1 MLISI
6 VLCTRDRANQ
16 LTRTVQSLATI
27 AVPEGC
33 TWELLVVDNDSVD
46 ATSAVVAEAK
56 LSNMTL
62 RPLYEPRIGQS
73 HARNLG
79 IAEARGEVIVFTDD
93 DLRYSPEWLEVMTQP
108 LRDSE
113 ADAVTGAM
121 RLAPHLERDWMGPMH
136 RIWLAAPQQGLSADC
151 NLVGANMAIARRVLS
166 RVSNFDP
173 ELGAGQ
179 RGFGED
185 TLFGAQLREA
195 GYQIAGVPLRT
206 EHHFLPERLTRA
218 SFLSHAK
225 KLGVSGAYT
234 AHHWEHEN
242 LKMARVNFTRKI
254 VQVAAWRA
262 AHPVEVQ
269 KSEGMHPSE
278 MHHLRSLHIYGQA
291 LLERRRP
298 RNYERHGLVK
308 KMGIISTY

>member
-6 VLCTRDRANQ
+6 ILGTRDRADN
-16 LTRTVQSLATI
+16 LHHTLQSLASVE
-27 AVPEGC
+27 VPDGC
-33 TWELLVVDNDSVD
+33 TCELLIVDNGSTDQTSNVIAGICLPKISV
-46 ATSAVVAEAK
+46 
-56 LSNMTL
+56 
-62 RPLYEPRIGQS
+62 RPLFEPRQGLS
-73 HARNLG
+73 SARNLG
-79 IAEARGEVIVFTDD
+79 LSEARGEIIVLTDD

-113 ADAVTGAM
+113 ADAVAGAM

-136 RIWLAAPQQGLSADC
+136 RMWLAAPQQGLSADC

-173 ELGAGQ
+173 ELGPGQ

-185 TLFGAQLREA
+185 TLFGAQIREA
-195 GYQIAGVPLRT
+195 GYQIVGVPLRT

-234 AHHWEHEN
+234 AYHWEHEN

-254 VQVAAWRA
+254 VQLAAWRA

-269 KSEGMHPSE
+269 KSEGMHPGE

-298 RNYERHGLVK
+298 RNYEWHGLVK

>member
-6 VLCTRDRANQ
+6 ILCTRDRANQ
-16 LTRTVQSLATI
+16 LIRTVQSLATI

-33 TWELLVVDNDSVD
+33 TCELLVVDNNSVD
-46 ATSAVVAEAK
+46 ATSAMIAEAK

-79 IAEARGEVIVFTDD
+79 ISEARGEVIVFTDD

-113 ADAVTGAM
+113 AFAVTGSM

-136 RIWLAAPQQGLSADC
+136 RIWLAAPQQELSANC
-151 NLVGANMAIARRVLS
+151 NLVGANMAINRKVLS
-166 RVSNFDP
+166 LVPSFDV
-173 ELGAGQ
+173 ELGPGAVGL
-179 RGFGED
+179 GED
-185 TLFGAQLREA
+185 SLFGSQLREA
-195 GYQIAGVPLRT
+195 GYRIVAVPLRT
-206 EHHFLPERLTRA
+206 EHHFLPERLMRS

-225 KLGVSGAYT
+225 KLGKSGAYT

-242 LKMARVNFTRKI
+242 QKMARVNFYRKI
-254 VQVAAWRA
+254 AQLAVWRWS
-262 AHPVEVQ
+262 HPNEVQ
-269 KSEGMHPSE
+269 KSEGMHQSE
-278 MHHLRSLHIYGQA
+278 MHHLRSLHLYGQA
-291 LLERRRP
+291 LIERRRP

-308 KMGIISTY
+308 LIGNNDV